1 MIFKLYVTVTGYNQS
16 CKTKNMTR
24 VKTYDS
30 QQLSDLE
37 KSINEFLKKEEVNR
51 LIDIK
56 FTAIS
61 KKDVDKY
68 AVLIVYEQNMSP
80 GSEDPQIY
88 E

>member
-1 MIFKLYVTVTGYNQS
+1 
-16 CKTKNMTR
+16 MTR
-24 VKTYDS
+24 VKIYDN

-37 KSINEFLKKEEVNR
+37 KTINEFLKKVDR

-61 KKDVDKY
+61 RNDIDKY
-68 AVLIVYEQNMSP
+68 AALIVYEEKMIL
-80 GSEDPQIY
+80 GKEDPQIY